1 MNKATMV
8 LLLLMGGGWLM
19 AQAKSDRSANDKQG
33 QVTVQGWT
41 EMNKRIS
48 EGLVSAVLPL
58 SAVGATAMMCGL
70 RPDLLQVVGLAPVI
84 QHELHISSGGR

>member
-1 MNKATMV
+1 
-8 LLLLMGGGWLM
+8 
-19 AQAKSDRSANDKQG
+19 
-33 QVTVQGWT
+33 
-41 EMNKRIS
+41 MNKRIS